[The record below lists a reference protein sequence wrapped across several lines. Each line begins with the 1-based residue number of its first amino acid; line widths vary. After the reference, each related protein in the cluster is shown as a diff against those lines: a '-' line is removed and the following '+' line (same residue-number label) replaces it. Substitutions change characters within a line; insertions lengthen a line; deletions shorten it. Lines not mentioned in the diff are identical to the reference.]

1 MNKSSFL
8 EQIAIELLKRNNNS
22 LENTTVVLPNKRAK
36 VFLLNEIRKVS
47 NVSLFSPNIISIEEL
62 IQEISEIRSV
72 DAIEILFEFYEVYLR
87 LTDKEEAQS
96 FDLFS
101 SWAKTAIQDFNE
113 IDRYLIS
120 PKNVF
125 TYLTE
130 IKALERWN
138 VQPNKKTDLVD
149 KHLKFW
155 QLLPKYYEVLYLSLL
170 DKKIGYQGLIYRE
183 AVKNLSLFSKENN
196 KNKFY
201 FVGFNALNDAEEKI
215 ILHLNEF
222 NNADVFWDIDEY
234 FLNNEY
240 HDVGLFIR
248 RYKKDWKTFYTK
260 PFEWISQEF
269 QKEKSI
275 QIIGTPKSI
284 GQAKIVGKT
293 IENLLSNGEKLDNCA
308 IVLGDENLLLPVL
321 NSLPNEADSLNI
333 TMGYPTKNNPA
344 NLLVLNIL
352 KLHYN
357 ALKRSES
364 NYIFYYK
371 DVISVINHPLIEPYL
386 KSENIIQKIRN
397 NNFTFFNY
405 NTLTKLK
412 KAESYINEELFE
424 LLLKPWINY
433 STCDILQLLKLI
445 LSKIKYYLQPNEDV
459 EKLNKTFIFSVY
471 SLVNKIESYNSKYN
485 RIDSIDSLLALYKQ
499 LQDISEVSF
508 EGEPLSGLQ
517 IMGVL
522 ESRVLDFKNIIVT
535 SVNEGKFPSGKSQ
548 QSFIPYDI
556 KKELGLP
563 TYKEK
568 DAIYSYHFYHLL
580 FRAENIFLLY
590 NTDSEGID
598 AGEKSRF
605 LQQLEI
611 EKLSSHSIETL
622 SYNAV
627 LPQKSYDRMEIQKT
641 ESLLLRLKE
650 IATEK
655 GFSPSSLTSYI
666 RNPMQFYFQRILR
679 INEADDVEENIA
691 VNTLGTIIH
700 DSLEKLYEP
709 YLGHVLT
716 LEINKEMFQ
725 NINSVVL
732 ERFKE
737 TYKEGNITRG
747 KNYIAFEVAKRNI
760 FNFLKQEKASIEN
773 GETIKVLQTEA
784 SLECILQNEA
794 LSYPVKIAGKVDR
807 IEERNGIIRI
817 IDYKTGKV
825 IGSNLKTSGFE
836 GLTSEIKNDKV
847 IQLLCYALMYQDKFG
862 LPNEGIEAGIISFK
876 NLKCGFLPFQIEG
889 QGRIDNQILSNFTE
903 ELTKLINDILD
914 ESKNI
919 VEIV

>member
-1 MNKSSFL
+1 MNKTSFL
-8 EQIAIELLKRNNNS
+8 GQCAIELLKRSKNS

-36 VFLLNEIRKVS
+36 VFLLNEIRKAS

-62 IQEISEIRSV
+62 IQEISGIRSV
-72 DAIEILFEFYEVYLR
+72 DTIEILFEFYEVYVR
-87 LTDKEEAQS
+87 LTEKEEAQS

-130 IKALERWN
+130 IKALERWD
-138 VQPNKKTDLVD
+138 VQPNEKTDLVD

-155 QLLPKYYEVLYLSLL
+155 HLLPKYYEALYLSLL

-183 AVKNLSLFSKENN
+183 AVKNLSSFSKENI

-201 FVGFNALNDAEEKI
+201 FAGFNALNDAEEKI

-248 RYKKDWKTFYTK
+248 RYKKDWKSFYTK

-284 GQAKIVGKT
+284 GQAKIAGKT

-321 NSLPNEADSLNI
+321 NSLPKEADSLNI

-344 NLLVLNIL
+344 NLLILNIL
-352 KLHYN
+352 KLHFN
-357 ALKRSES
+357 ALKRSEA
-364 NYIFYYK
+364 NYIYYYK

-386 KSENIIQKIRN
+386 KSENVIQKIRN

-405 NTLTKLK
+405 NTLNKLK
-412 KAESYINEELFE
+412 EAEYNINQELFE
-424 LLLKPWINY
+424 LLLQPWTHLSI
-433 STCDILQLLKLI
+433 SEILQLLKQI
-445 LSKIKYYLQPNEDV
+445 LSKIKYYLQPNEEV

-471 SLVNKIESYNSKYN
+471 SLVNKIESYNNKYN
-485 RIDSIDSLLALYKQ
+485 RIDSIESLLAIYKQ
-499 LQDISEVSF
+499 MQDVSEVSF

-522 ESRVLDFKNIIVT
+522 ESRALDFKNIIVT

-580 FRAENIFLLY
+580 FRADNIFLLY

-611 EKLSSHSIETL
+611 EKLPNHTVETL
-622 SYNAV
+622 NYNAV
-627 LPQKSYDRMEIQKT
+627 LPQKSYERMEVPKT

-650 IATEK
+650 IATDK

-679 INEADDVEENIA
+679 INEVDDVEENIA

-709 YLGHVLT
+709 YLGQALTTDINAKMLSKIDEIVLD
-716 LEINKEMFQ
+716 
-725 NINSVVL
+725 
-732 ERFKE
+732 RFKE
-737 TYKEGNITRG
+737 TYKEGNIAKG

-760 FNFLKQEKASIEN
+760 FNFLNVEKKAIEN
-773 GETIKVLQTEA
+773 GEIIRVLETES
-784 SLECILQNEA
+784 SLDCTLKND
-794 LSYPVKIAGKVDR
+794 LLPYPIKIAGKVDR
-807 IEERNGIIRI
+807 IEEREGIIRI

-825 IGSNLKTSGFE
+825 LGSNLKISGFE

-847 IQLLCYALMYQDKFG
+847 IQLLCYALMYKDKFG
-862 LPNEGIEAGIISFK
+862 LPNEGIEAGIVSFK
-876 NLKCGFLPFQIEG
+876 NLKSGFLPFQIEG

-903 ELTKLINDILD
+903 ELINLINDILD